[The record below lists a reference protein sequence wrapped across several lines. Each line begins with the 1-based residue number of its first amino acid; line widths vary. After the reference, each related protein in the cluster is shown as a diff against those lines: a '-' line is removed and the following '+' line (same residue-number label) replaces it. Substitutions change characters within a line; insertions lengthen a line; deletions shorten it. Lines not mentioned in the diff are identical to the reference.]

1 MISAKKL
8 FQTLAAIVVTCQV
21 VTTAAAEASQW
32 TLESATRRVLEVAP
46 EHRAAGAEIDARK
59 GELTQAAAWP
69 NPTVELRAD
78 DKLGQET
85 GRGGGNLT
93 EVALSQPLPF
103 RRLERQ
109 RAVAE
114 ANFRGAQEVRR
125 YQRLTLEREAAR
137 VFHALQFAEARVGLA
152 RSRLELAEGYGRS
165 GPGVKG
171 RDPLVRYLTPLDRM
185 RLAVMREE
193 EGQTVLA
200 AEQEYQKALI
210 AFRSLLALSADAAVQ
225 VAQLNLAAAPPDLAG
240 LEQNLLAHPLLAA
253 IREEVEAARGG
264 VVLAES
270 QRFADPTFN
279 LFYERDFINSKRSDV
294 IGVGVSFPLPLWNQ
308 NRGPVAKARAEALR
322 AQVQFEMRQRDTL
335 TRLRQGYTDLARLL
349 EQAQRTYANLLEPAR
364 QVFELTGRGFATG
377 ESNILALVDAN
388 NTYFAARSRHLELI
402 KETQNAAAELRYAA
416 GIPLVGS
423 EVKP

>member
-8 FQTLAAIVVTCQV
+8 FQALAAIVVTCQV
-21 VTTAAAEASQW
+21 VTTAAAETSQW
-32 TLESATRRVLEVAP
+32 TLESATRRILEVSP
-46 EHRAAGAEIDARK
+46 EHRAAEAEIDMRK
-59 GELTQAAAWP
+59 GDLTQADAWP
-69 NPTVELRAD
+69 NPTIELRAD

-85 GRGGGNLT
+85 GRGGSNLT

-114 ANFRGAQEVRR
+114 ANLRGAQEVRR

-152 RSRLELAEGYGRS
+152 RSRLEVESYGSS
-165 GPGVKG
+165 GSGVKG

-193 EGQTVLA
+193 AGQTVLA
-200 AEQEYQKALI
+200 AEQAHQKALI
-210 AFRSLLALSADAAVQ
+210 EFRSLLALSADAAVQ
-225 VAQLNLAAAPPDLAG
+225 VAQLDLAAAPPALAG

-253 IREEVEAARGG
+253 IREEVEAARVG
-264 VVLAES
+264 VALAES
-270 QRFADPTFN
+270 QRFADPTLN
-279 LFYERDFINSKRSDV
+279 LFYERDFINSERSDV

-308 NRGPVAKARAEALR
+308 NRGPVAKARAETLR
-322 AQVQFEMRQRDTL
+322 AQAQFEMRQRDTL

-377 ESNILALVDAN
+377 EANILALVDAN
-388 NTYFAARSRHLELI
+388 NTYFDARSRHLELL
-402 KETQNAAAELRYAA
+402 KETQDAAAELRLAA
-416 GIPLVGS
+416 GIPLAGS